1 MSKACILPGTFDPF
15 TLGHLDLLK
24 RASAIFDIV
33 YIALLTNI
41 TKVPAF
47 TAQERIDQIIAAA
60 DEEKIHNIVIEEF
73 DGLMVEYARKVG
85 AKHIVRGV
93 RDTVDFEYEYKGY
106 LLNKQLAPEI
116 DTVYLMTK
124 PEYSFISSTMA
135 KEIAICSGDISG
147 FVPKINEKIISL
159 IAISQE

>member
-24 RASAIFDIV
+24 RVSGIFDIV
-33 YIALLTNI
+33 YIGLLTNVL
-41 TKVPAF
+41 KVPTF
-47 TAQERIDQIIAAA
+47 TAEERAEQIIAAA
-60 DEEKIHNIVIEEF
+60 AEENINNIVIEEF

-85 AKHIVRGV
+85 AKHIVRGI

-116 DTVYLMTK
+116 EMVYLMTK

-147 FVPKINEKIISL
+147 FVPKINEKIITERL
-159 IAISQE
+159 MKK